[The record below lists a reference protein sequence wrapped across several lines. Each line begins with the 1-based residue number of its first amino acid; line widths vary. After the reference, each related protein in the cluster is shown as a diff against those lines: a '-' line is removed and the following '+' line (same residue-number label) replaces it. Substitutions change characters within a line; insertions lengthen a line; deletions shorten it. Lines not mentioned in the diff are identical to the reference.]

1 MRSAEIPCGTTS
13 YFARS
18 FSFNAPMSDPIGTRV
33 IDSTPPA
40 ITTSEVSVR
49 TSIAPK
55 FTACWPDPHWRFTLV
70 PGTVSGKPATR
81 AAMRAMFVP
90 CSSVCVTHPR
100 TTSSTRAGLI
110 PVRSV
115 IARRTCAAKSSGRT
129 SFRAPPR
136 FPRGVRT
143 ASTITAF
150 AMIVSISSSGDG
162 NKKLRQ

>member
-1 MRSAEIPCGTTS
+1 M
-13 YFARS
+13 
-18 FSFNAPMSDPIGTRV
+18 
-33 IDSTPPA
+33 
-40 ITTSEVSVR
+40 R

-55 FTACWPDPHWRFTLV
+55 FTACWPEPHWRFTLV

-100 TTSSTRAGLI
+100 MTSSTRAGLI

-115 IARRTCAAKSSGRT
+115 SALRTCAARSSGRT

-136 FPRGVRT
+136 FPIGVRT
-143 ASTITAF
+143 ASTMTAVDMSVTRELHWVGGIRRF
-150 AMIVSISSSGDG
+150 AERSGRADLFEG
-162 NKKLRQ
+162 F